1 MNWLTDSQCSAIR
14 KAATCKPTE
23 ETCGFVLADGSVID
37 VPNVAADRTELFVI
51 SPADYAQHEEQ
62 IVGIWHSH
70 LTLAG
75 FSPLD
80 QQVMSADIL
89 PWAVYCM
96 ADDSF
101 HQCEPEAAAP
111 LEGRPFVFGV
121 YDCYSLITD
130 KLAELQVKLPAWPRG
145 DWGEWNTPA
154 FRPFDEQ
161 WSAIGRP
168 VFDGKYQEGDL
179 LLMNLGDHVGHTDHV
194 GVFLNH
200 REFLHH
206 PANHL
211 SRRQIFG
218 SYWNKRLNWVIRP
231 HALWTK
237 YER

>member
-1 MNWLTDSQCSAIR
+1 MNWLTDDQR
-14 KAATCKPTE
+14 AAVRAYATSNPEE
-23 ETCGFVLADGSVID
+23 ETCGFVLSGGEVIE
-37 VPNVAADRTELFVI
+37 VPNVAADRTELFEI
-51 SPADYAQHEEQ
+51 SPADYARHEEQ
-62 IVGIWHSH
+62 IIGVWHSH

-75 FSPLD
+75 FSPMD
-80 QQVMSADIL
+80 QQVLSADIL
-89 PWAVYCM
+89 PWAVYCLS
-96 ADDSF
+96 DDSF
-101 HQCEPEAAAP
+101 HQCEPEVTAP

-121 YDCYSLITD
+121 YDCYSLISD
-130 KLAELQVKLPAWPRG
+130 KLETMRVNLPEWPRG
-145 DWGEWNTPA
+145 NWGEWNTPA

-161 WSAIGRP
+161 WSAIGSP
-168 VFDGKYQEGDL
+168 VFDGAYQEGDI
-179 LLMNLGDHVGHTDHV
+179 LLMNLGDHAGHTDHV

-206 PANHL
+206 PANHQ